1 MVSSYLVFIDVMMAT
16 WSGYHNLGDYFSTD
30 EVFLKSTFNA
40 EYKEN
45 AQLLIERNE
54 ENWKE
59 TWHHL

>member
-40 EYKEN
+40 EYKEMLN
-45 AQLLIERNE
+45 F
-54 ENWKE
+54 
-59 TWHHL
+59 